1 MSTAIRIHHVAIAV
15 SDLEGSLEFW
25 REGMGLSIQHVEEVT
40 EQQAVVA
47 FLPVGESEV
56 ELVRPTVEDS
66 GLAKFLQKRGPGIH
80 HLCIEVE
87 DLDGFV
93 AHLRERKV
101 RMINPEPVVGAGGTR
116 VAFVHPESTGGVLVE
131 LSEAKTPHAG

>member
-40 EQQAVVA
+40 DQQAVVA

-101 RMINPEPVVGAGGTR
+101 RMINPEPVVGAGGMR